1 MSQIHL
7 WTGVTATVLVVVI
20 SITGIMLNH
29 KQLFGFQPDPP
40 DAEMTGLAG
49 AMSMSRLVSAAR
61 TAAGDETAAAGV
73 DRLDVR
79 PDKGLMKVRFGDRL
93 TTEVTVAIH
102 TGEVLSIGTRDDV
115 FLEKLHSG
123 EIFGDNWILV
133 SDALAIGLLILLL
146 TGAWMWLYPKA
157 RT

>member
-7 WTGVTATVLVVVI
+7 WTGVTATVLVIVI
-20 SITGIMLNH
+20 SITGIIWNR
-29 KQLFGFQPDPP
+29 
-40 DAEMTGLAG
+40 LAG
-49 AMSMSRLVSAAR
+49 AMPMIELVSAAE
-61 TAAGDETAAAGV
+61 AVAGDEIAAAGV
-73 DRLDVR
+73 DRLNFR

-93 TTEVTVAIH
+93 TTEVTLAIH
-102 TGEVLSIGTRDDV
+102 TGEVLSMGTRDDV

-146 TGAWMWLYPKA
+146 TGAWIWLYPKA

>member
-1 MSQIHL
+1 MTQIHL

-20 SITGIMLNH
+20 AITGVMLNH

-40 DAEMTGLAG
+40 DAARTGLSG
-49 AMSMSRLVSAAR
+49 AMSMLELVSAAE
-61 TAAGDETAAAGV
+61 AVAGDQAAASGI

-79 PDKGLMKVRFGDRL
+79 PDKGLMKVRFDDRAA
-93 TTEVTVAIH
+93 TEVTVAIH

-123 EIFGDNWILV
+123 EIFGDNWILL
-133 SDALAIGLLILLL
+133 SDAMGIALLILLL
-146 TGAWMWLYPKA
+146 TGAWIWLYPKA
-157 RT
+157 RM